1 MKSNVFNNTI
11 FDKSEL
17 HYPQLTEAEE
27 RQILSEIFEQL
38 LIFDKITI
46 ATNRVNSTLL
56 VLYKL
61 LGLYTLERMLESGFI
76 EFMLWSPIIVTSTG
90 RQLEDGTFDESV
102 IYGKPP
108 IAAGEYS
115 KLDLDPEYNID
126 KALSKVFMRLDLKRG
141 LKKKLIKNYIVL
153 DGMSF
158 SRDAEV
164 LVIDSYKK
172 NNLSNLDLPYLKEPE
187 QLNAA
192 ERRKLLNLG
201 NKVIETAVLSKYLL
215 KSYENYEHYSI
226 CSQNLEN
233 IGKAYNVAGNTSE
246 ILKVENLPN
255 LKSMFLQERM
265 DFNNVFKIRYLSC
278 AKYYRKWIN
287 KVGENANAQEI
298 ASEYLKEIQGK
309 YKFYQT
315 GTGKLFRNIGV
326 FGITTEL
333 GNAIAGMPGVA
344 VGFGLGLLDTFWL
357 EGILKGKNPSM
368 FIENIKKEMNTN
380 NAANI

>member
-1 MKSNVFNNTI
+1 MNINVFNNTI

-17 HYPQLTEAEE
+17 HYPQLTEIEE
-27 RQILSEIFEQL
+27 RLILAEIFEQL

-61 LGLYTLERMLESGFI
+61 LGLYTLERMLESGYI

-90 RQLEDGTFDESV
+90 RQLEDGSFDESV

-115 KLDLDPEYNID
+115 QLDLDPDHNID
-126 KALSKVFMRLDLKRG
+126 KALSKIFMRVDLKRG

-158 SRDAEV
+158 SKDAEA

-172 NNLSNLDLPYLKEPE
+172 NNLANLDLPYIKEPE
-187 QLNAA
+187 QLNGA
-192 ERRKLLNLG
+192 ERRKLVRLG
-201 NKVIETAVLSKYLL
+201 HKVIETAVLSKYSL

-233 IGKAYNVAGNTSE
+233 IGKAYNVAENTSE
-246 ILKVENLPN
+246 ILKIENLPD
-255 LKSMFLQERM
+255 LKTMFIKERM
-265 DFNNVFKIRYLSC
+265 DFDNLFKIRHLSA

-287 KVGENANAQEI
+287 KVGENANAHEI

-326 FGITTEL
+326 FGITTVL
-333 GNAIAGMPGVA
+333 GSAIAGLPGAA

-368 FIENIKKEMNTN
+368 FIEALKKEENIN